1 MRERLIT
8 LGCRLRELRKSR
20 RLTLQAL
27 AERTGLTAGLISK
40 IENFRTIPSLP
51 VLLEIV
57 RALEADLSTLFE
69 GISLSEKRNW
79 LLIHPEEQQ
88 PVEREENHGLRYRM
102 ILETPLDAVHLQV
115 MLVTEGNSE
124 SCAPVS
130 TEGDQ
135 LLYILSGRF
144 RYRVGAESVVLNQG
158 DLLFFDGSLPHA
170 PEAENGAPF
179 SLLAFYFLRNGNAT
193 R

>member
-1 MRERLIT
+1 MA
-8 LGCRLRELRKSR
+8 LRQRGKDNFYH
-20 RLTLQAL
+20 AY
-27 AERTGLTAGLISK
+27 
-40 IENFRTIPSLP
+40 FRTVRSTPDGGLKYATTT
-51 VLLEIV
+51 VNLYTDDLRTA

-144 RYRVGAESVVLNQG
+144 RYIHVAERKRS
-158 DLLFFDGSLPHA
+158 FRTTKKSLPI
-170 PEAENGAPF
+170 PKSICKYE
-179 SLLAFYFLRNGNAT
+179 
-193 R
+193 